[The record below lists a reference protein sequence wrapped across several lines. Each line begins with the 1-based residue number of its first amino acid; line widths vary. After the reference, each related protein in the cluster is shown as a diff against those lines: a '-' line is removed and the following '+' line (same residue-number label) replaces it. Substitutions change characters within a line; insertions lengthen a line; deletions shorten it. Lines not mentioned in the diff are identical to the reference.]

1 MQLPTFSR
9 AAFGTLALAA
19 AALCAPAHAA
29 LDIGDPAP
37 RFTATA
43 ALGGKTF
50 RYSLAD
56 ALAKGP
62 VVLYFFPAADSNECS
77 IEAHAFAEAI
87 DQFAALGATVI
98 GVSADDIDTL
108 SKFSVK
114 SCQSR
119 FPVASDE
126 SKSVI
131 QSFDAVMQTI
141 LVAGCL
147 YMRQREGITPAPDA
161 PVWEVAK
168 AARLLGMHLAV
179 RGAEIVVVPVGTPGC
194 RPMGIVDRDAYDQTD
209 ALARHTDISSDPLRG
224 AA

>member
-1 MQLPTFSR
+1 MARSLLSR
-9 AAFGTLALAA
+9 ISLVAVLAALAH
-19 AALCAPAHAA
+19 PAWAA

-37 RFTATA
+37 RFTANA

-62 VVLYFFPAADSNECS
+62 VVLYFFPAADSADCS

-87 DQFAALGATVI
+87 DKFAALGATVI

-126 SKSVI
+126 NKAVI
-131 QSFDAVMQTI
+131 QGFDALMQTRPDFANRLSYVI
-141 LVAGCL
+141 
-147 YMRQREGITPAPDA
+147 APDGK
-161 PVWEVAK
+161 VAYYYQNLNPDKHVERTLNALRALPK
-168 AARLLGMHLAV
+168 A
-179 RGAEIVVVPVGTPGC
+179 T
-194 RPMGIVDRDAYDQTD
+194 
-209 ALARHTDISSDPLRG
+209 
-224 AA
+224 AAK

>member
-1 MQLPTFSR
+1 M
-9 AAFGTLALAA
+9 AA
-19 AALCAPAHAA
+19 AAAAPALPAVAA
-29 LDIGDPAP
+29 LDIGDPVPA
-37 RFTATA
+37 FTANA

-62 VVLYFFPAADSNECS
+62 VVLYFVPAADSADCS

-108 SKFSVK
+108 AKFSLK

-126 SKSVI
+126 AKTVI
-131 QSFDAVMQTI
+131 EGFDALMQTRPDFANRLSYVI
-141 LVAGCL
+141 APSGRVAYYYQNL
-147 YMRQREGITPAPDA
+147 NPDKHVERMLNALRALPKATPS
-161 PVWEVAK
+161 
-168 AARLLGMHLAV
+168 R
-179 RGAEIVVVPVGTPGC
+179 
-194 RPMGIVDRDAYDQTD
+194 
-209 ALARHTDISSDPLRG
+209 
-224 AA
+224 

>member
-1 MQLPTFSR
+1 MARTNLSR
-9 AAFGTLALAA
+9 IALTAVFA
-19 AALCAPAHAA
+19 MLSHPAWAA

-37 RFTATA
+37 RFTADA

-62 VVLYFFPAADSNECS
+62 VVVYFFPAADSNDCS

-87 DQFAALGATVI
+87 DKFAALGATVI
-98 GVSADDIDTL
+98 GVSTDDIGTL

-126 SKSVI
+126 SKTVI
-131 QSFDAVMQTI
+131 QGFDALMQTKPDFANRLSYVI
-141 LVAGCL
+141 
-147 YMRQREGITPAPDA
+147 APDGK
-161 PVWEVAK
+161 VAYYYQNLNPDK
-168 AARLLGMHLAV
+168 HVERMLNAVRALPRASAAAR
-179 RGAEIVVVPVGTPGC
+179 
-194 RPMGIVDRDAYDQTD
+194 
-209 ALARHTDISSDPLRG
+209 
-224 AA
+224 

>member
-1 MQLPTFSR
+1 MARSLPHR
-9 AAFGTLALAA
+9 IACLAFF
-19 AALCAPAHAA
+19 AALTNTTWAA

-37 RFTATA
+37 KFTANA

-62 VVLYFFPAADSNECS
+62 VVVYFFPAADSNDCS

-87 DQFAALGATVI
+87 DQFAALGASVI
-98 GVSADDIDTL
+98 GVSADDIGTL

-126 SKSVI
+126 NKTVI
-131 QSFDAVMQTI
+131 QGFDALMQTRPDFANRLSYVI
-141 LVAGCL
+141 
-147 YMRQREGITPAPDA
+147 APDGK
-161 PVWEVAK
+161 VAYYYQNLNPDKHVERMLNAVK
-168 AARLLGMHLAV
+168 AL
-179 RGAEIVVVPVGTPGC
+179 PKT
-194 RPMGIVDRDAYDQTD
+194 
-209 ALARHTDISSDPLRG
+209 S
-224 AA
+224 AAK

>member
-1 MQLPTFSR
+1 MARPILSR
-9 AAFGTLALAA
+9 IALVSVAAFMAF
-19 AALCAPAHAA
+19 PASAA
-29 LDIGDPAP
+29 LDIGDPVP
-37 RFTATA
+37 KFTANA

-62 VVLYFFPAADSNECS
+62 VVLYFFPAADSSDCS
-77 IEAHAFAEAI
+77 IEAHAFAEAV

-126 SKSVI
+126 SKTVI
-131 QSFDAVMQTI
+131 NGFDALMQTRPDFANRLSYVI
-141 LVAGCL
+141 APNGTVAYYYQNL
-147 YMRQREGITPAPDA
+147 NPDKHVERMLNALRALPRTSAP
-161 PVWEVAK
+161 
-168 AARLLGMHLAV
+168 R
-179 RGAEIVVVPVGTPGC
+179 
-194 RPMGIVDRDAYDQTD
+194 
-209 ALARHTDISSDPLRG
+209 
-224 AA
+224 